1 MLTLISESAAQVNL
15 PLVTIDP
22 GTIVFTLINTL
33 IIFILFKVFLF
44 KPVGKIL
51 DKRNEMAAAE
61 IAEAKRAKESAAKT
75 EQEYIEKLAKA
86 KEEAADIMKQATLRA
101 QKREEEI
108 VNEANQK
115 AAEIKA
121 RAEENI
127 ERDKQRAVNDIKDE
141 ISDIVIM
148 AASKVVEK
156 EISAKDNEAII
167 ADFLQNVGTAKSG
180 SPGKE
185 FLYERQG

>member
-33 IIFILFKVFLF
+33 IIVILFRIFLF

-75 EQEYIEKLAKA
+75 EQEYLEKLAKA

-167 ADFLQNVGTAKSG
+167 ADFLQNVGTAK
-180 SPGKE
+180 
-185 FLYERQG
+185 

>member
-86 KEEAADIMKQATLRA
+86 KEEAADI
-101 QKREEEI
+101 

-167 ADFLQNVGTAKSG
+167 ADFLQNVGTAK
-180 SPGKE
+180 
-185 FLYERQG
+185 

>member
-75 EQEYIEKLAKA
+75 EQEYIEKLAKS

-167 ADFLQNVGTAKSG
+167 ADFLQNVGTAK
-180 SPGKE
+180 
-185 FLYERQG
+185 

>member
-1 MLTLISESAAQVNL
+1 MLTLISESAAQVNNL

-44 KPVGKIL
+44 KPVAKIL

-167 ADFLQNVGTAKSG
+167 ADFLQNVGTAK
-180 SPGKE
+180 
-185 FLYERQG
+185 

>member
-61 IAEAKRAKESAAKT
+61 IAEEKRAKESAAKT

-127 ERDKQRAVNDIKDE
+127 ERDKQRTVNDIKNE

-167 ADFLQNVGTAKSG
+167 ADFLQNVGTAK
-180 SPGKE
+180 
-185 FLYERQG
+185 

>member
-61 IAEAKRAKESAAKT
+61 IAEAKRAKESASKT

-167 ADFLQNVGTAKSG
+167 ADFLQNVGTAK
-180 SPGKE
+180 
-185 FLYERQG
+185 

>member
-156 EISAKDNEAII
+156 EISAKDNGAII
-167 ADFLQNVGTAKSG
+167 ADFLQNVGTAK
-180 SPGKE
+180 
-185 FLYERQG
+185 

>member
-1 MLTLISESAAQVNL
+1 MLTLISESAAQVNNL

-22 GTIVFTLINTL
+22 GTIVFTLINTI

-167 ADFLQNVGTAKSG
+167 ADFLQNVGTAK
-180 SPGKE
+180 
-185 FLYERQG
+185 

>member
-86 KEEAADIMKQATLRA
+86 KGEAADIMKQATLRA
-101 QKREEEI
+101 QTREEEI

-167 ADFLQNVGTAKSG
+167 ADFLQNVGTAK
-180 SPGKE
+180 
-185 FLYERQG
+185 

>member
-61 IAEAKRAKESAAKT
+61 IAEARRAKESAAKT

-156 EISAKDNEAII
+156 EISTKDNEAII
-167 ADFLQNVGTAKSG
+167 ADFLQNVGTAK
-180 SPGKE
+180 
-185 FLYERQG
+185 

>member
-1 MLTLISESAAQVNL
+1 MLTLISESAAQVNNL

-75 EQEYIEKLAKA
+75 EQEYLEKLAKA
-86 KEEAADIMKQATLRA
+86 KEEAAEIMKQATARA

-156 EISAKDNEAII
+156 EISAKENEAII
-167 ADFLQNVGTAKSG
+167 ADFLQNVGTAK
-180 SPGKE
+180 
-185 FLYERQG
+185 

>member
-1 MLTLISESAAQVNL
+1 MLTLISESAAQVNNL

-51 DKRNEMAAAE
+51 DKR
-61 IAEAKRAKESAAKT
+61 EAKRAKESAAKT

-167 ADFLQNVGTAKSG
+167 ADFLQNVGTAK
-180 SPGKE
+180 
-185 FLYERQG
+185 

>member
-33 IIFILFKVFLF
+33 IIVILFRIFLF

-167 ADFLQNVGTAKSG
+167 ADFLQNVGTAK
-180 SPGKE
+180 
-185 FLYERQG
+185 

>member
-121 RAEENI
+121 RAE
-127 ERDKQRAVNDIKDE
+127 
-141 ISDIVIM
+141 
-148 AASKVVEK
+148 
-156 EISAKDNEAII
+156 
-167 ADFLQNVGTAKSG
+167 
-180 SPGKE
+180 
-185 FLYERQG
+185 

>member
-108 VNEANQK
+108 VNEATRK
-115 AAEIKA
+115 PLRSRREP
-121 RAEENI
+121 R
-127 ERDKQRAVNDIKDE
+127 RTSSVT
-141 ISDIVIM
+141 S
-148 AASKVVEK
+148 
-156 EISAKDNEAII
+156 SAQSTI
-167 ADFLQNVGTAKSG
+167 
-180 SPGKE
+180 
-185 FLYERQG
+185 

>member
-1 MLTLISESAAQVNL
+1 MLTLISESAAQVNNL

-75 EQEYIEKLAKA
+75 EQEYIEKLTK
-86 KEEAADIMKQATLRA
+86 AADIMKQATLRA
-101 QKREEEI
+101 QKREDEI

-167 ADFLQNVGTAKSG
+167 ADFLQNVGTAK
-180 SPGKE
+180 
-185 FLYERQG
+185 

>member
-1 MLTLISESAAQVNL
+1 MLTLISESAAQVNNL

-86 KEEAADIMKQATLRA
+86 KEEAADIMKPATLRA

-167 ADFLQNVGTAKSG
+167 ADFLQNVGTAK
-180 SPGKE
+180 
-185 FLYERQG
+185 

>member
-22 GTIVFTLINTL
+22 GT
-33 IIFILFKVFLF
+33 
-44 KPVGKIL
+44 
-51 DKRNEMAAAE
+51 
-61 IAEAKRAKESAAKT
+61 
-75 EQEYIEKLAKA
+75 
-86 KEEAADIMKQATLRA
+86 
-101 QKREEEI
+101 I

-167 ADFLQNVGTAKSG
+167 ADFLQNVGTAK
-180 SPGKE
+180 
-185 FLYERQG
+185 

>member
-1 MLTLISESAAQVNL
+1 MLTLISESAAQVNNL

-51 DKRNEMAAAE
+51 DKRN
-61 IAEAKRAKESAAKT
+61 AKT

-167 ADFLQNVGTAKSG
+167 ADFLQNVGTAK
-180 SPGKE
+180 
-185 FLYERQG
+185 

>member
-127 ERDKQRAVNDIKDE
+127 ERDKHRAVNDIKDE

-167 ADFLQNVGTAKSG
+167 ADFLQNVGTAK
-180 SPGKE
+180 
-185 FLYERQG
+185 

>member
-61 IAEAKRAKESAAKT
+61 KLIETGHAHKTLLSSVAA
-75 EQEYIEKLAKA
+75 LSSRCC
-86 KEEAADIMKQATLRA
+86 DDLTLRA
-101 QKREEEI
+101 GKSL
-108 VNEANQK
+108 V
-115 AAEIKA
+115 
-121 RAEENI
+121 
-127 ERDKQRAVNDIKDE
+127 
-141 ISDIVIM
+141 
-148 AASKVVEK
+148 K
-156 EISAKDNEAII
+156 EIREG
-167 ADFLQNVGTAKSG
+167 F
-180 SPGKE
+180 
-185 FLYERQG
+185 

>member
-86 KEEAADIMKQATLRA
+86 KEEAADIKDERDAMLREATARA

-167 ADFLQNVGTAKSG
+167 ADFLQNVGTAK
-180 SPGKE
+180 
-185 FLYERQG
+185 

>member
-1 MLTLISESAAQVNL
+1 MLTLISESAAQVNNL

-61 IAEAKRAKESAAKT
+61 IAEAKRAKVSAAKT

-167 ADFLQNVGTAKSG
+167 ADFLQNVGTAK
-180 SPGKE
+180 
-185 FLYERQG
+185 

>member
-22 GTIVFTLINTL
+22 GTIVFTLINML

-167 ADFLQNVGTAKSG
+167 ADFLQNVGTAK
-180 SPGKE
+180 
-185 FLYERQG
+185 

>member
-167 ADFLQNVGTAKSG
+167 ADFLQNVGTAT
-180 SPGKE
+180 
-185 FLYERQG
+185 

>member
-167 ADFLQNVGTAKSG
+167 ADFFQNVGTAK
-180 SPGKE
+180 
-185 FLYERQG
+185 

>member
-108 VNEANQK
+108 GNEANQK

-167 ADFLQNVGTAKSG
+167 ADFLQNVGTAK
-180 SPGKE
+180 
-185 FLYERQG
+185 